1 MHAEDP
7 TGNFAPM
14 SPSKAGQAFPS
25 SKQRSKAGQAYPS
38 NSPRKTSSPRK
49 TMSPRKTFS
58 PRKTGT
64 PHRRLTNTLRPGTAE
79 SSTEQRELGIE
90 KALST
95 LIAEALRH
103 RCCDYSVDAAWMGT
117 THESWRTVLAGSI
130 HKSSLN
136 RRLAAG
142 GSMRAI
148 QAAPVAQPAG
158 DRSAEEAKP
167 ANQVHIASTPPP
179 LNSIQV
185 WSLLSDCAC

>member
-7 TGNFAPM
+7 TGNFGPM
-14 SPSKAGQAFPS
+14 SA
-25 SKQRSKAGQAYPS
+25 SKAGQAYPAS
-38 NSPRKTSSPRK
+38 NPRSKGGPGSPRK

-79 SSTEQRELGIE
+79 SSTEQREPGVE

-103 RCCDYSVDAAWMGT
+103 RCCDYSVDAAWMGA

-136 RRLAAG
+136 RRLATSP
-142 GSMRAI
+142 SMRAI
-148 QAAPVAQPAG
+148 QAAPVAMPG
-158 DRSAEEAKP
+158 GGGAEEGKP
-167 ANQVHIASTPPP
+167 ADQVPLAISPP
-179 LNSIQV
+179 LNQSCVFHVICCWCTV
-185 WSLLSDCAC
+185 